1 MASGNILQGQSSGK
15 LGDVVLMVRNGE
27 QVSRVY
33 TKAGAR
39 TGDQVSE
46 AARIQRVKFGAASN
60 QWSLYRYICTR
71 MYRKGRKTN
80 QSDYNYFVKRNQH
93 LLPYLTK
100 SENANGV
107 HCLQPGFFSEGSLG
121 RIELVMSLPPSPS
134 AEAAAFTVIDSQSI
148 SVPAL
153 LWSGTLGDLKNSLK
167 IAYPKARKFTYLFSY
182 ASEVDVQEEGVAFAS
197 QQITH
202 LAVTIDLYNQ
212 TSPLEDSQALT
223 SFFANKVRNQ
233 KLATLISSQTN
244 KLMSGNTIFRL
255 ANFEGADLSVL
266 STLSLLLFATDDNA
280 SDCYTTYLP
289 IDGVP
294 PTIGAYSI
302 WSGYRTND
310 ALRVAADSY
319 GYQSGVMRD
328 DIASLGNDIRAQV
341 TAYAA
346 KLRSLD
352 VEAADEYLKSIGPV
366 EQVKA
371 KVVRKAAPTEDAK

>member
-60 QWSLYRYICTR
+60 QWGLYRYICTR

-121 RIELVMSLPPSPS
+121 RIELVLSYDTAESGGQLAFAVRDSQAITPPSVS
-134 AEAAAFTVIDSQSI
+134 WA
-148 SVPAL
+148 
-153 LWSGTLGDLKNSLK
+153 GTLGDLKASLRV
-167 IAYPKARKFTYLFSY
+167 AYPNARKFTYLFSY
-182 ASEVDVQEEGVAFAS
+182 ASDVDVQEEGVAFAS

-202 LAVTIDLYNQ
+202 SAITIDLYNQ
-212 TSPLEDSQALT
+212 TSPLEDGQALT
-223 SFFANKVRNQ
+223 SFFANKVSNQ
-233 KLATLISSQTN
+233 KLAALISSQTKN
-244 KLMSGNTIFRL
+244 MVITHRMWGLY
-255 ANFEGADLSVL
+255 NFEGADLSVL

-289 IDGVP
+289 VDGVP
-294 PTIGAYSI
+294 PTAGAYSV
-302 WSGYRTND
+302 WSGYRTNE

-352 VEAADEYLKSIGPV
+352 VEAADKYLKSVGPV
-366 EQVKA
+366 EQVQA
-371 KVVRKAAPTEDAK
+371 KVVRKAAPTEDGK

>member
-1 MASGNILQGQSSGK
+1 MSSGNILQGQSSGK

-27 QVSRVY
+27 QVARVY

-60 QWSLYRYICTR
+60 QWGLYRYVCTR

-107 HCLQPGFFSEGSLG
+107 HCLQPGVFSEGSLG
-121 RIELVMSLPPSPS
+121 RIELVMSYIPS
-134 AEAAAFTVIDSQSI
+134 ASASQLPFAVRDSQSLNI
-148 SVPAL
+148 PAVA
-153 LWSGTLGDLKNSLK
+153 WAKTLGDLKEALK
-167 IAYPKARKFTYLFSY
+167 VGYPNARKFTYLFSY
-182 ASEVDVQEEGVAFAS
+182 ASEVDVQEEGIAFAS

-202 LAVTIDLYNQ
+202 TAVTIDLYNQ
-212 TSPLEDSQALT
+212 TSPLEDGQSLT
-223 SFFANKVRNQ
+223 SFFANKVSNQ
-233 KLATLISSQTN
+233 KLAALISSQTKN
-244 KLMSGNTIFRL
+244 LVDGHRL
-255 ANFEGADLSVL
+255 WGLFTFEGADLSVL
-266 STLSLLLFATDDNA
+266 STLSLLVFATDDNA

-289 IDGVP
+289 VDGVP
-294 PTIGAYSI
+294 PTDGAYSV

-328 DIASLGNDIRAQV
+328 DIASLGNDISTQV

-352 VEAADEYLKSIGPV
+352 VEAADDYLKSVGPI
-366 EQVKA
+366 EQVQA
-371 KVVRKAAPTEDAK
+371 KVVRKAAPTEDGK

>member
-121 RIELVMSLPPSPS
+121 RIELVMSFNPS
-134 AEAAAFTVIDSQSI
+134 AAAGSVAFSVMDSQSI
-148 SVPAL
+148 SAPQV
-153 LWSGTLGDLKNSLK
+153 LWSGTVGDLKTYLK
-167 IAYPKARKFTYLFSY
+167 VAYPNARKFTYLFSY

-202 LAVTIDLYNQ
+202 TAVTLDLYNQ
-212 TSPLEDSQALT
+212 SSPLEDGQALI
-223 SFFANKVRNQ
+223 SFFASKVANQ
-233 KLATLISSQTN
+233 KLANLISSQTKAIVN
-244 KLMSGNTIFRL
+244 NNGIFKLYS
-255 ANFEGADLSVL
+255 FEGADLSVL

-289 IDGVP
+289 VDGVS
-294 PTIGAYSI
+294 PTFGAYSV

-341 TAYAA
+341 SAYAA
-346 KLRSLD
+346 KLRSVD
-352 VEAADEYLKSIGPV
+352 VEAADEYLKAVGPV
-366 EQVKA
+366 EQVQA
-371 KVVRKAAPTEDAK
+371 KVVRKAAPTEDGK

>member
-60 QWSLYRYICTR
+60 QWNLYRYICTR

-107 HCLQPGFFSEGSLG
+107 HCLQPGVFSEGSLG
-121 RIELVMSLPPSPS
+121 RIELVMSYTPTATSGRVFSVLDTQALPVSN
-134 AEAAAFTVIDSQSI
+134 FLFWTGNV
-148 SVPAL
+148 
-153 LWSGTLGDLKNSLK
+153 GDLKASLK
-167 IAYPKARKFTYLFSY
+167 EAYPNARKFTFLFSY
-182 ASEVDVQEEGVAFAS
+182 ASEVDIQDEGIAFAS

-202 LAVTIDLYNQ
+202 SAITLDLYNQ
-212 TSPLEDSQALT
+212 TTPLEDGQSLT
-223 SFFANKVRNQ
+223 SFFANKVSNQ
-233 KLATLISSQTN
+233 KLANLISVQTKSLFSTN
-244 KLMSGNTIFRL
+244 RVFSLWGV
-255 ANFEGADLSVL
+255 EEADYSVL

-289 IDGVP
+289 VDGVP
-294 PTIGAYSI
+294 PTEGAYSV

-310 ALRVAADSY
+310 ALRIAADSY
-319 GYQSGVMRD
+319 GYQSGVLRD
-328 DIASLGNDIRAQV
+328 EIASLGNDISAQV

-346 KLRSLD
+346 KLRSVD
-352 VEAADEYLKSIGPV
+352 VEAADEYLRSVGPV

-371 KVVRKAAPTEDAK
+371 KVVRKAAPTEDGK